1 MQKKIGLDIA
11 GSFSQFL
18 FFSNYIQVIN
28 TQIWKIVRIF
38 HKSCTQMFPWYIAL
52 FVSALLLKNCMH
64 FWKTIQNIYIS
75 TKCSMKIKQ
84 PILKLLRVLTFFPQK
99 LAYSFFKS
107 CKWVFL
113 IKLNSYFGFFY
124 LFWFSNKNRFE
135 QIKTNSKFREIKSK
149 NRTGLFGRILI
160 NWGLAKINLWLK
172 RIVMSSFW

>member
-1 MQKKIGLDIA
+1 MQSFCPYISIAKKIGLDIA

-124 LFWFSNKNRFE
+124 LFWFSNKNTFWADQNKQ
-135 QIKTNSKFREIKSK
+135 QISRNKIQI
-149 NRTGLFGRILI
+149 GLVCLVEYWSIED
-160 NWGLAKINLWLK
+160 
-172 RIVMSSFW
+172 